1 MEIPNIKIL
10 LNEVKAG
17 NFLLYINYFTRS
29 KEIINQ
35 LFDYIRN
42 TEPIKI
48 EIDQIDYI
56 YSTLFC
62 LSILIE
68 SKENDINFMFDY
80 DLIKFA
86 YEKLIQKELEEF
98 NANPDYSGHIRLII
112 YLKIIYDL
120 IDNYERSLELGKIQ
134 QNTNN
139 IDLINEIKKEI
150 HSTYEKI
157 ENNKSRNYHLRNLDI

>member
-56 YSTLFC
+56 YSTLLF
-62 LSILIE
+62 
-68 SKENDINFMFDY
+68 K
-80 DLIKFA
+80 
-86 YEKLIQKELEEF
+86 
-98 NANPDYSGHIRLII
+98 
-112 YLKIIYDL
+112 YL
-120 IDNYERSLELGKIQ
+120 NRV
-134 QNTNN
+134 
-139 IDLINEIKKEI
+139 
-150 HSTYEKI
+150 
-157 ENNKSRNYHLRNLDI
+157 

>member
-1 MEIPNIKIL
+1 MFNLI
-10 LNEVKAG
+10 
-17 NFLLYINYFTRS
+17 LLYINYFTRS
-29 KEIINQ
+29 KEIINK

-68 SKENDINFMFDY
+68 SKENNINFMFDY

-86 YEKLIQKELEEF
+86 YEKLIQKEFEEF

-112 YLKIIYDL
+112 CLKIV
-120 IDNYERSLELGKIQ
+120 S
-134 QNTNN
+134 
-139 IDLINEIKKEI
+139 
-150 HSTYEKI
+150 
-157 ENNKSRNYHLRNLDI
+157 

>member
-1 MEIPNIKIL
+1 MNQSFLINKISNCKLFLMEIPNIKIL

-29 KEIINQ
+29 KEIINK

-48 EIDQIDYI
+48 EIDKIDYI

-98 NANPDYSGHIRLII
+98 NANPDYSGHIKLII
-112 YLKIIYDL
+112 CLKIIYDL
-120 IDNYERSLELGKIQ
+120 IFLKIYKLK
-134 QNTNN
+134 
-139 IDLINEIKKEI
+139 LIN
-150 HSTYEKI
+150 
-157 ENNKSRNYHLRNLDI
+157 